1 MLTELGLLVEKS
13 NVCVER
19 ARELVG
25 VIASIKKGK
34 NWDDLDPEYIL
45 VGRIVQLA
53 CKDALQTKDE
63 RLRIEAQEFLLSFA
77 PEIEQR
83 LRALLIEEREN
94 NYDNN

>member
-34 NWDDLDPEYIL
+34 LTKHSLTPCSSLNATAHTKLQSSANG
-45 VGRIVQLA
+45 VGRGCPFAVSWLLES
-53 CKDALQTKDE
+53 LQE
-63 RLRIEAQEFLLSFA
+63 G
-77 PEIEQR
+77 
-83 LRALLIEEREN
+83 
-94 NYDNN
+94 